1 MNLLLERRDPA
12 LDEDGLPLPTRH
24 DRWAGSLVRVALLP
38 SAAALLLAVVA
49 VLVTLLTAD
58 GGLGGAP
65 GAVGAMWLVLHQI
78 PVQIDGVA
86 VSVLPLAPTLV
97 LIAGI
102 ARTAARATAAEAA
115 PRRQLQVLAA
125 AAAGGLAATVIAVT
139 VLDDSVDQVPL
150 RGPGIPAVFA
160 IVAAVHVVAAAI
172 GVAVKVHRQW
182 LDRWAMP
189 QWLPSAVRTG
199 VAGMLALLSAGA
211 VLIALALIVAWSQVA
226 GIVEQ
231 ETTAVGRI
239 GLLVVSLLY
248 LPNVI
253 VFGTGVL
260 MGGTVE
266 IGAAGYSAF
275 EVVPGPRP
283 QLPVLAV
290 LPDEPIGGAWQ
301 SLLLV
306 GLAVSVLLARGLPVA
321 VRGIE
326 GVRMW
331 AVVGMVAA
339 TLCATLASF
348 AGGELGV
355 FDTLGMDSWTMAGFA
370 LLWCAVVPALL
381 ATAAQ
386 LFSERRA
393 VRAGAAAE
401 DGDTDRD
408 RSTAEVDDDHDDES
422 DDDPDAESDD
432 GYAGAPDDSAD
443 ADGESDDD
451 AGAVDSYDDASED
464 PSADDED
471 PADGDTD
478 DGAGTDAEF
487 EQDGARAAEDAEAD
501 GEESDGR
508 ETAAGE
514 DVDPSD

>member
-97 LIAGI
+97 LVAGI
-102 ARTAARATAAEAA
+102 ARTAARATAPEAD
-115 PRRQLQVLAA
+115 PWRQLQVLAA
-125 AAAGGLAATVIAVT
+125 AAAGGLAATVLAVT
-139 VLDDSVDQVPL
+139 VLDDSVDQVPV

-199 VAGMLALLSAGA
+199 VAGMIALLSAGA

-226 GIVEQ
+226 GNVEQ
-231 ETTAVGRI
+231 ETTAVGQI

-266 IGAAGYSAF
+266 IGSAGYSVF
-275 EVVPGPRP
+275 EVAPGPHP

-290 LPDEPIGGAWQ
+290 LPDEPIGAAWQ
-301 SLLLV
+301 ALLLV

-326 GVRMW
+326 GVRVW

-339 TLCATLASF
+339 TLCAALASL

-355 FDTLGMDSWTMAGFA
+355 FDTLGMDGWTMAGFA
-370 LLWCAVVPALL
+370 LLWCAVVPAVL

-386 LFSERRA
+386 LIAERRA
-393 VRAGAAAE
+393 LRTEAAAE
-401 DGDTDRD
+401 DHGTDAD
-408 RSTAEVDDDHDDES
+408 ETAAVSDDEYDHDSGADHDD
-422 DDDPDAESDD
+422 DPGAEYDD
-432 GYAGAPDDSAD
+432 GDGDDADVD
-443 ADGESDDD
+443 ADGEYADAEHDDGAAGDGAGDAGSDAQHDDSDDGD
-451 AGAVDSYDDASED
+451 IAAETAYDDYDDA
-464 PSADDED
+464 ADDDPRAGAGDDQD
-471 PADGDTD
+471 PAHDEAG
-478 DGAGTDAEF
+478 GADP
-487 EQDGARAAEDAEAD
+487 QD
-501 GEESDGR
+501 
-508 ETAAGE
+508 
-514 DVDPSD
+514 